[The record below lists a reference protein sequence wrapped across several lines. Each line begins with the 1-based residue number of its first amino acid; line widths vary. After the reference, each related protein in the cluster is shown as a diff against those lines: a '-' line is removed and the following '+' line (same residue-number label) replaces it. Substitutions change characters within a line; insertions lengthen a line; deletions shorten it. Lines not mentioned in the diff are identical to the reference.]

1 MRIPKIIYLCP
12 AFMKKLLVTI
22 LSFVY
27 LTVSSGATVNLH
39 FCMGKLA
46 NWDLSGKQANTC
58 ATCGMKKTKHKP
70 CCKDEQKKL
79 QIEKDQQTAGSVFEF
94 INSSTAVAQLHYAS
108 LPAFSFSSIATQTP
122 VAHAPP
128 DTGSVPDYIRFCH
141 FRI

>member
-1 MRIPKIIYLCP
+1 
-12 AFMKKLLVTI
+12 MKKLLVTI
-22 LSFVY
+22 LSIVY

-39 FCMGKLA
+39 YCMGKLA
-46 NWDLSGKQANTC
+46 NWDLSASQSNQCGF
-58 ATCGMKKTKHKP
+58 CGMKKAKHKS

-79 QIEKDQQTAGSVFEF
+79 QIEKDQKTSESVFQF
-94 INSSTAVAQLHYAS
+94 VQNSTAVVLVHHAIVPVFY
-108 LPAFSFSSIATQTP
+108 FSSIAVQTP